1 MPMDWG
7 DAPERM
13 EKMSERYKNLTA
25 EEVDEI
31 FEQAKE
37 ILIPYGLGIAIIA
50 IYKERIGKG
59 FSERRA
65 QIYSLVFV
73 EVSIDNLFNCEK
85 DLLELFPNLKKP
97 SIPRK
102 TYYS

>member
-1 MPMDWG
+1 MDIDWG
-7 DAPERM
+7 DAPEKM
-13 EKMSERYKNLTA
+13 EKMSKRYKDLTA

-37 ILIPYGLGIAIIA
+37 VLIPYGLGIAIVA
-50 IYKERIGKG
+50 VYRERIGKG
-59 FSERRA
+59 FSERKA

-97 SIPRK
+97 VVSRK
-102 TYYS
+102 AYYS